1 MDKYPTYRQ
10 PVTTQCWPFAD
21 VLIIV
26 TTDDYGSTIT
36 LTVNAKSE
44 PASPG
49 EALAILASEIQQAAR
64 HEFAEVRNVI
74 R

>member
-1 MDKYPTYRQ
+1 MAYKPNSSQ
-10 PVTTQCWPFAD
+10 PATQCWPFAD

-26 TTDDYGSTIT
+26 VTDDYGSTVT
-36 LTVNAKSE
+36 LSVSAEHE

-64 HEFAEVRNVI
+64 HELAEVCNVI

>member
-1 MDKYPTYRQ
+1 MDNHPTYRQ
-10 PVTTQCWPFAD
+10 PATQCWPFAD

-49 EALAILASEIQQAAR
+49 EALAILASEIQRAAR